1 MDGSK
6 KASARAIA
14 SARLSSR
21 ATCTT
26 GPSPRPASR
35 RTSVASNPSGAP
47 PARITV
53 GPGGVVGEE
62 ASAIARLTY
71 APRPRCQG
79 RASAQRTDGD
89 VGIHA
94 PEGREEDEHDAHHL
108 NVDAVQAQRAGD
120 ILVLRP
126 PELSRR

>member
-35 RTSVASNPSGAP
+35 RTSVASKPSGAP
-47 PARITV
+47 PARITL
-53 GPGGVVGEE
+53 GPGGVVGE
-62 ASAIARLTY
+62 ACAIARLTY
-71 APRPRCQG
+71 APRPRSQG
-79 RASAQRTDGD
+79 RSDQPSGPTVTLVYMPQNAVTKMNRTPMICT
-89 VGIHA
+89 VT
-94 PEGREEDEHDAHHL
+94 RCRRS
-108 NVDAVQAQRAGD
+108 VRAMF
-120 ILVLRP
+120 
-126 PELSRR
+126 S